1 MTDRIDAHHH
11 LWRYRPADFPWIGE
25 NMGVLKCDFLP
36 ADLAPELAGAGIH
49 GTVVVQ
55 ACQTLDETEWLLSVA
70 KDSKFIKGVVGWAP
84 IAGPTFPECLERLR
98 THASLKGL
106 RHIIQDEPDPRFM
119 QREDFNRGVS
129 ALADTGLVYDLLVF
143 EKQLPSALEFVDR
156 HPRQIFVLDHIG
168 KPRIKD
174 ALMEPWRGHI
184 FEMARRK
191 NVYCKLSG
199 VVTEAHWSN
208 WSFDELR
215 PYLDAVFEA
224 FGPSRLMAGS
234 DWPVCLLATGYGAW
248 FETLNKFTG
257 ALSESERE
265 LIFGSVA
272 ADVYHLRP

>member
-49 GTVVVQ
+49 GTVAVQ

-84 IAGPTFPECLERLR
+84 IAGPTFPECLERSR

-168 KPRIKD
+168 KPRIRD

-208 WSFDELR
+208 WPFDELR

>member
-11 LWRYRPADFPWIGE
+11 LWRYRAANFPWIGE
-25 NMGVLKCDFLP
+25 NMGALKRDFLP
-36 ADLAPELAGAGIH
+36 DDLVPQLDGAGIH
-49 GTVVVQ
+49 ATVVVQ
-55 ACQTLDETEWLLSVA
+55 ACQSLDETEWLLSVA

-84 IAGPTFPECLERLR
+84 IAGPAFPECLERLR

-129 ALADTGLVYDLLVF
+129 ALAGTGLVYDLLVF

-156 HPRQIFVLDHIG
+156 HSRQIFVLDHIG

-174 ALMEPWRGHI
+174 AQMEPWRSHI
-184 FEMARRK
+184 SEMARRK

-208 WSFDELR
+208 WSVDDLR

-272 ADVYHLRP
+272 ADVYHLMA